1 MKTKIATA
9 LLAGIVLLGAC
20 KGGVSKYEAV
30 NNSSSSS
37 ADSAAVDTRTDSL
50 ITVNPKLVKTAD
62 MRFKVQNVQQTA
74 EKISTL
80 TIKNNGMVMHHQM
93 ESSVQGTQDYRI
105 SDDSVKRVSAF
116 STTEEMTVKVPSD
129 KLGDFMQQVA
139 HMGIYVTYSKMDI
152 DDKSLDFLSSKLK
165 LNSRKELVEQQKKG
179 KITIKNPLNVL
190 LLKDDM
196 VDGQIDNM
204 KIDAAV
210 KFSVVTLSFYQSNT
224 IVNETIANDDPSAY
238 QLSFSKRF
246 ANSLHYGWY
255 LFTQLVL
262 GLANLWVFILA
273 GIGVWILIRYYKR
286 KHPTFLGSI
295 KS

>member
-1 MKTKIATA
+1 MKTKIVSA

-20 KGGVSKYEAV
+20 KRGVSKYEAT
-30 NNSSSSS
+30 NNSSA
-37 ADSAAVDTRTDSL
+37 ADSATVDARTDSL
-50 ITVNPKLVKTAD
+50 MMVQPKLVKTAD

-74 EKISTL
+74 EKIAAL
-80 TIKNNGMVMHHQM
+80 TVKNNGMVMHHQM
-93 ESSVQGTQDYRI
+93 ESSVQNSQDYRI
-105 SDDSVKRVSAF
+105 SDDSVKRISAF
-116 STTEEMTVKVPSD
+116 STAEDMTVKVPSD
-129 KLGDFMQQVA
+129 VLGGFMQQVA
-139 HMGIYVTYSKMDI
+139 HMGMYVTYSKMDI

-165 LNSRKELVEQQKKG
+165 LNSRRELVDQQKKG

-210 KFSVVTLSFYQSNT
+210 KFSVITLSFYQSNT
-224 IVNETIANDDPSAY
+224 IVTETIANDDPSAY

-246 ANSLHYGWY
+246 TNSLHNGWY
-255 LFTQLVL
+255 LVTQLIL
-262 GLANLWVFILA
+262 GITNLWVFILA
-273 GIGVWILIRYYKR
+273 GISVWILLKYYKR
-286 KHPTFLGSI
+286 KHPTFLSSI

>member
-1 MKTKIATA
+1 MKTKIVSA

-20 KGGVSKYEAV
+20 KGGVSKYEAI
-30 NNSSSSS
+30 NNSSA
-37 ADSAAVDTRTDSL
+37 ADSATVDARADSL
-50 ITVNPKLVKTAD
+50 MMVQPKLVKTAD
-62 MRFKVQNVQQTA
+62 MRFKVKNVQQTA
-74 EKISTL
+74 EKIAAL
-80 TIKNNGMVMHHQM
+80 TAKNNGMVMHHQM
-93 ESSVQGTQDYRI
+93 ESSVQNSQDYRI

-116 STTEEMTVKVPSD
+116 NTAEDMTVKVPSEV
-129 KLGDFMQQVA
+129 LGDFMQQVA
-139 HMGIYVTYSKMDI
+139 HMGMYVTYSKMDI

-165 LNSRKELVEQQKKG
+165 LNSRRELVDQQKKG

-210 KFSVVTLSFYQSNT
+210 KFSVITLSFYQSNT
-224 IVNETIANDDPSAY
+224 IVTETIANDDPSAY

-246 ANSLHYGWY
+246 TNSLHNGWY
-255 LFTQLVL
+255 LFTQLIL
-262 GLANLWVFILA
+262 GITNLWVFILA
-273 GIGVWILIRYYKR
+273 GIGVWILVRYYKR
-286 KHPTFLGSI
+286 KHPTFLSSI